1 MTDPDLTYI
10 GHVNED
16 GQISLPKRM
25 RAELAATFRGKDI
38 EVRVRRKRKRTS
50 DPQRRYYFGVI
61 VEAITYAI
69 READPETGWNREM
82 VHEVLKERFLPRV
95 REWREYVNH
104 ETGEAI
110 REPMTTTKLTTTE
123 REMYHDHC
131 RKFAAELFGITVP
144 LPNEQAELFNIDQ
157 LAI

>member
-1 MTDPDLTYI
+1 MTDPDLTYH

-50 DPQRRYYFGVI
+50 DPQLRYYFAAI
-61 VEAITYAI
+61 VKSFLMAFQ
-69 READPETGWNREM
+69 DWSPDVGWTKES
-82 VHEVLKERFLPRV
+82 VHEVLKLRFLPLV
-95 REWREYVNH
+95 REWGFVVIPA
-104 ETGEAI
+104 TGELVKE
-110 REPMTTTKLTTTE
+110 RMSTQKLSTVE
-123 REMYHDHC
+123 RELYHEHC
-131 RKFAAELFGITVP
+131 RKWAAEMDIIIP